1 VVTGKP
7 VQARKTSP
15 SSSIDADLQSMR
27 RGLSLLMADEYDI
40 AGDRKDVWMMEKGG
54 DDDDGVFSAVEA
66 LFRQSDGSPGLC
78 R

>member
-1 VVTGKP
+1 
-7 VQARKTSP
+7 
-15 SSSIDADLQSMR
+15 MR